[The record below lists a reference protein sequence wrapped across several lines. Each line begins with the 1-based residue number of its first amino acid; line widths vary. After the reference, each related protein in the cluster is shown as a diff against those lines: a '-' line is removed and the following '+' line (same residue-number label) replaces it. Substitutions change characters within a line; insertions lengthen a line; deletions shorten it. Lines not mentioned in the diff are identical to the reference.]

1 MNGSV
6 ETNVT
11 HSSQETCANGTFYF
25 SGESRTGTDDQDPR
39 LMIHRAFSVWY
50 NFGWKDLSQNKT
62 RYDLTSKFVIWL
74 VEQNLRATREQVDC
88 WIAEMAGMYPK
99 GFGEW
104 FAATCVVSSNE
115 LQQNGQKQTMH
126 ADGPTKMFATPAVS
140 NHESSVDVN
149 SESNAGQLLSSPK
162 AINAPECTRKPY
174 TSPNEF
180 HDTMQH
186 HATKSINQIPASAPA
201 AELESAAAGAYHG
214 KCGTDVGIV
223 NHQHNHERASPQAN
237 SHMATQSL
245 EVAVE
250 YHGKGG
256 NCTGLLASA
265 AVCQSPKAAVEECS
279 LSQRNSINSSFHA
292 NQLHAHD
299 MVHKMPDAHEMRN
312 LGNPSLVP
320 HPSTKDDTSNLIPL
334 PLKATL
340 HNLKQ
345 YCLLQNEAY
354 HAQNNSDIATFRAL
368 IHSYPANRDRSR
380 YFQNFQIPIG
390 MATSTTTERRR
401 FEEMFRSSYNLL
413 ENDIHGLWESIISAC
428 VEGEHAGVEQIQGR
442 TWDCTMNTFYD
453 ILTAYEAEIQGSQ
466 YLSQM

>member
-1 MNGSV
+1 
-6 ETNVT
+6 
-11 HSSQETCANGTFYF
+11 
-25 SGESRTGTDDQDPR
+25 
-39 LMIHRAFSVWY
+39 MIHRAFSVWY
-50 NFGWKDLSQNKT
+50 NFGWKDLGQNKT

-74 VEQNLRATREQVDC
+74 VEQNLHATREQVDC

-115 LQQNGQKQTMH
+115 LQQNEHKQTMH
-126 ADGPTKMFATPAVS
+126 ADGPTKMFATPAIS
-140 NHESSVDVN
+140 NHESSMDV
-149 SESNAGQLLSSPK
+149 SSDSNAGQLLSCPK

-174 TSPNEF
+174 ASPNEY
-180 HDTMQH
+180 HDTMQL
-186 HATKSINQIPASAPA
+186 HAAKSINHIPASAPA

-214 KCGTDVGIV
+214 QCGTDVGNV
-223 NHQHNHERASPQAN
+223 NHHQHHRERASPQPK

-245 EVAVE
+245 EVPVE
-250 YHGKGG
+250 YHGKDG
-256 NCTGLLASA
+256 NCTGVNASA
-265 AVCQSPKAAVEECS
+265 TLCESPKAAVEEYS
-279 LSQRNSINSSFHA
+279 LSQRNSTNSSFHA
-292 NQLHAHD
+292 NHPPAHD
-299 MVHKMPDAHEMRN
+299 VVHKRPDSLEMRN
-312 LGNPSLVP
+312 LGNPSLVS
-320 HPSTKDDTSNLIPL
+320 HPSTKDDTSNTIPL

-345 YCLLQNEAY
+345 YCLLQNEAL

-390 MATSTTTERRR
+390 LATSTTTERRR
-401 FEEMFRSSYNLL
+401 FEEMFQNLRSSYSLL
-413 ENDIHGLWESIISAC
+413 ENDIHGFWESIISAC
-428 VEGEHAGVEQIQGR
+428 VEREHAGVEQIQGR

-466 YLSQM
+466 FMSQM